1 MWKKE
6 DERRPPLPNNP
17 QRTDPEPPAAGPHPP
32 AERAA
37 SRASIGPSIEIRG
50 ELTGDEDLTIEG
62 RVEGKIDLK
71 EHGVTIGPQGQV
83 RAEVHGRMIVVEGE
97 VEGNLTA
104 EEQILIRRSG
114 RVRGDLAAPRVHLE
128 DGAHFKGAI
137 DMEPHRPQP
146 PRPAAATAGAIP
158 AKPPAGVPTSPA
170 KPAPHS
176 SWRNSARRVSYYWFI
191 C

>member
-104 EEQILIRRSG
+104 EEQILTLAVAIADNPADDEQRHDVSSKHRHVERRQRQFAVCKSQ
-114 RVRGDLAAPRVHLE
+114 RQRRTVHL
-128 DGAHFKGAI
+128 AVAL
-137 DMEPHRPQP
+137 
-146 PRPAAATAGAIP
+146 T
-158 AKPPAGVPTSPA
+158 
-170 KPAPHS
+170 
-176 SWRNSARRVSYYWFI
+176 
-191 C
+191 